1 MIPPMRNLGGR
12 LPVVIA
18 GIVAGAMAIGYA
30 FIFSGIAAPVRGD
43 LATLDAPVDDDAVPA
58 ILDDGRPVFVVRDP
72 DGAVNVLDAAGR
84 APTGAPGGLV
94 GWCPESRLFI
104 DPLDGST
111 FTADGRLLSGPAAT
125 GMVAFAARPAPDATG
140 KVIVGSDTV
149 ARGRADSGA
158 DDGAGRCGD
167 PLIVHEPRAGETF
180 DPSVAADAEPPG
192 WIWLEG
198 SLRSVDGEARLCDD
212 DDEACETYAP
222 TLGID
227 RATLPDQSV
236 GGRFIGRVRDGAI
249 EGLLLVPDP
258 MEAP

>member
-1 MIPPMRNLGGR
+1 MIAPMRNLGGR
-12 LPVVIA
+12 LPVVVA
-18 GIVAGAMAIGYA
+18 GVAAGAMAIGYA

-43 LATLDAPVDDDAVPA
+43 LATLDVPADDDAVPA
-58 ILDDGRPVFVVRDP
+58 ILDDGRPVFVVRGR
-72 DGAVNVLDAAGR
+72 DGAVTVLDAAGR
-84 APTGAPGGLV
+84 QPTGALGGLV
-94 GWCPESRLFI
+94 GWCDESRLFI

-111 FTADGRLLSGPAAT
+111 FTADGRLLSGPATT
-125 GMVAFAARPAPDATG
+125 GMVAFAARPAPDDTG
-140 KVIVGSDTV
+140 QVIVGSDTV
-149 ARGRADSGA
+149 ARGRADSAA
-158 DDGAGRCGD
+158 DIDGGRCGD
-167 PLIVHEPRAGETF
+167 ALVIHEPRVGETF

-198 SLRSVDGEARLCDD
+198 SLRSVDGEARLCDGD
-212 DDEACETYAP
+212 GDACETYAP

-227 RATLPDQSV
+227 RATLPDESV